1 MNDDKN
7 AGDKGRL
14 YSFESFGLL
23 AGGLAHDYNNML
35 TAMLGNIELILCD
48 NIPESTRETAT
59 DIKATMLKAATLVKR
74 MLSYASGA
82 EPQNER
88 IDFNLLV
95 RDIVRIM
102 KRSIPENAVINI
114 DQPQK
119 IPVVL
124 ADTTMFWQVMMN
136 LVINACDALEDK
148 PGLVKIAVRSSY
160 FNGDELASFNGAV
173 ALEPG
178 DYVEISVS
186 DTGCG
191 ISDETKE
198 HILEPL
204 FTTKHT
210 GNGLGLP
217 SIMRVLEIYKGGLK
231 AETAIGKGTTFRVV
245 VPALHGDDGALIYPE
260 GPAITPSLAPL
271 ASPPRC
277 VWSPS
282 PAQSSTTAA
291 AADKPAVKPGA
302 TPSAPT
308 GEKKTILVVDDDPS
322 IVKLLKIILEKSNR
336 YNVITA
342 LNGNQGLDVYLA
354 NAGTIDL
361 CLVDASMGAGMNGLD
376 LCAAIRK
383 ESANLPLILM
393 SAYRAKEMS
402 ARMAVSGVTTF
413 LAKPFRGAD
422 VIELCAKYIG

>member
-7 AGDKGRL
+7 TGDKGRL

-102 KRSIPENAVINI
+102 KRSIPENVVVNI
-114 DQPQK
+114 EQSQK
-119 IPVVL
+119 IPVVF

-136 LVINACDALEDK
+136 LVINACDALESK
-148 PGLVKIAVRSSY
+148 PGLLKIAVRSLSLSSADIALY
-160 FNGDELASFNGAV
+160 KGDS
-173 ALEPG
+173 LEPG

-191 ISDETKE
+191 ISEETRE
-198 HILEPL
+198 HIFEPL
-204 FTTKHT
+204 FTTKRK

-217 SIMRVLEIYKGGLK
+217 SIMSVLEIYKGGLK
-231 AETAIGKGTTFRVV
+231 AESEIGKGTTFRIV
-245 VPALHGDDGALIYPE
+245 VPALHNADGSLVYPE
-260 GPAITPSLAPL
+260 GVAVAPSLATL

-277 VWSPS
+277 IWDPPANGDSADAAAGAKSVSS
-282 PAQSSTTAA
+282 SAAQSSAA
-291 AADKPAVKPGA
+291 V
-302 TPSAPT
+302 T
-308 GEKKTILVVDDDPS
+308 EKKTILVVDDDPS

-336 YNVITA
+336 YDVITA
-342 LNGNQGLDVYLA
+342 LNGNQGLEVYRA
-354 NAGTIDL
+354 NSSVIDL
-361 CLVDASMGAGMNGLD
+361 CLIDASMGAGMNGLD
-376 LCAAIRK
+376 LCAAIRR

-422 VIELCAKYIG
+422 VIELCAKYVG